1 MKYVSRIIAVIAVSL
16 LGQYAV
22 AQPPARAKEKAKKE
36 QKAATNTVVNL
47 SERAKNQFPTQV
59 VPQEVVW
66 KRDIY
71 RTLDLKKEKNAS
83 LYYPVE
89 PMGNQVNLF
98 THIFRLILEGSI
110 NAYTYN
116 LDGYEAFNEENVIN
130 PKDLLDNYR
139 IYYEE
144 KDGEYVVG
152 KSDIPSSEVLS
163 YYIKESYYYDQRTAT
178 YNQRVTAICPVLHR
192 AEEFTTEVTKY
203 PMFWLNYDE
212 VAQVLAQQTL
222 VTSSYNNISSMTIDD
237 YFRKNCYEGEIYKTV
252 NLKNLALNQ
261 YCKDTTA
268 IKKEQQKIEEQ
279 LATFRTNLW
288 ETPKPVVATDS
299 TAIAAGDSI
308 AAPKEEKKRTT
319 LLGSKKTSDS
329 KKESTKSTK
338 KKSSPR
344 ASSGSARLSVRK
356 TRR

>member
-1 MKYVSRIIAVIAVSL
+1 MKYISKLIVVIAISL

-22 AQPPARAKEKAKKE
+22 AQPPAREREKAKKE
-36 QKAATNTVVNL
+36 QKTATAAIVNM
-47 SERAKNQFPTQV
+47 SERAKNQFPTLV

-71 RTLDLKKEKNAS
+71 RSLDLKKEKNAS

-89 PMGNQVNLF
+89 PMGQSVNLF
-98 THIFRLILEGSI
+98 TYIFRLILEGSV

-116 LDGYEAFNEENVIN
+116 LDGYESFTEENKIA

-212 VAQVLAQQTL
+212 IAQILAQQPI
-222 VTSSYNNISSMTIDD
+222 VTSSYNNVSTMTIDD
-237 YFRKNCYEGEIYKTV
+237 YFTKNCYDGEIYKTV
-252 NLKNLALNQ
+252 NLRNLALNQ

-268 IKKEQQKIEEQ
+268 IKKEQENIEKQ
-279 LATFRTNLW
+279 LTTFRSNLW
-288 ETPKPVVATDS
+288 ETPKPVVAADS
-299 TAIAAGDSI
+299 TIAANDSI
-308 AAPKEEKKRTT
+308 AAPVKEVKKRFT
-319 LLGSKKTSDS
+319 LFGGN
-329 KKESTKSTK
+329 KKEDTKK
-338 KKSSPR
+338 EKAKKSSPKR
-344 ASSGSARLSVRK
+344 SAGTARLSVRR

>member
-1 MKYVSRIIAVIAVSL
+1 MKYISKLIVVIAISL

-22 AQPPARAKEKAKKE
+22 AQPPAREREKAKKE
-36 QKAATNTVVNL
+36 QKRATAAIVNM
-47 SERAKNQFPTQV
+47 SERAKNQFPTLV

-71 RTLDLKKEKNAS
+71 RSLDLKKEKNAS

-89 PMGNQVNLF
+89 PMGQSVNLF
-98 THIFRLILEGSI
+98 TYIFRLILEGSV

-116 LDGYEAFNEENVIN
+116 LDGYESFTEENKIA

-212 VAQVLAQQTL
+212 IAQILAQQPI
-222 VTSSYNNISSMTIDD
+222 VTSSYNNVSTMTIDD
-237 YFRKNCYEGEIYKTV
+237 YFTKNCYDGEIYKTV
-252 NLKNLALNQ
+252 NLRNLALNQ

-268 IKKEQQKIEEQ
+268 IKKEQENIEKQ
-279 LATFRTNLW
+279 LTTFRSNLW
-288 ETPKPVVATDS
+288 ETPKPVVAADS
-299 TAIAAGDSI
+299 TIAANDSI
-308 AAPKEEKKRTT
+308 AAPVKEEKKRFT
-319 LLGSKKTSDS
+319 LFGGN
-329 KKESTKSTK
+329 KKEDTKK
-338 KKSSPR
+338 EKAKKSSPKR
-344 ASSGSARLSVRK
+344 SAGTARLSVRR

>member
-1 MKYVSRIIAVIAVSL
+1 MKYISKLIVVIAVSL

-22 AQPPARAKEKAKKE
+22 AQPPARIKEKAKKE
-36 QKAATNTVVNL
+36 QKTTSAAVINM
-47 SERAKNQFPTQV
+47 SERAKNQFPTLV

-71 RTLDLKKEKNAS
+71 RSLDLKKEKNAS

-89 PMGNQVNLF
+89 PMGKSVNLF
-98 THIFRLILEGSI
+98 TYIFRLILEGSI

-116 LDGYEAFNEENVIN
+116 LDGYESFTEDNKIN

-144 KDGEYVVG
+144 KDGEFVVG

-192 AEEFTTEVTKY
+192 AEEFATEVTKY

-212 VAQVLAQQTL
+212 IAQVLAQQPI
-222 VTSSYNNISSMTIDD
+222 VTSSYNNVSSMSIND
-237 YFRKNCYEGEIYKTV
+237 YFTKNCYDGEIYKTV
-252 NLKNLALNQ
+252 NLRNLALNQ
-261 YCKDTTA
+261 YCKDTA
-268 IKKEQQKIEEQ
+268 AVKKEQEKIEKQ
-279 LATFRTNLW
+279 LTTFRANLW
-288 ETPKPVVATDS
+288 ETPKQTITTDS
-299 TAIAAGDSI
+299 AAVAGDSI
-308 AAPKEEKKRTT
+308 TAPVEEKKRPT
-319 LLGSKKTSDS
+319 LFGGSKKKESV
-329 KKESTKSTK
+329 KKEKS
-338 KKSSPR
+338 KKSSAPKR
-344 ASSGSARLSVRK
+344 SAGTARLSVRK

>member
-203 PMFWLNYDE
+203 EDFEARVVWRRWREIMSRKAMPFFFPPPSHSRMPCLD
-212 VAQVLAQQTL
+212 ASLTL
-222 VTSSYNNISSMTIDD
+222 DSAYSLLWAVSLR
-237 YFRKNCYEGEIYKTV
+237 RK
-252 NLKNLALNQ
+252 
-261 YCKDTTA
+261 
-268 IKKEQQKIEEQ
+268 
-279 LATFRTNLW
+279 R
-288 ETPKPVVATDS
+288 
-299 TAIAAGDSI
+299 
-308 AAPKEEKKRTT
+308 
-319 LLGSKKTSDS
+319 
-329 KKESTKSTK
+329 
-338 KKSSPR
+338 
-344 ASSGSARLSVRK
+344 
-356 TRR
+356 

>member
-1 MKYVSRIIAVIAVSL
+1 MKYISKLIVVIAISL

-22 AQPPARAKEKAKKE
+22 AQPPAREREKAKKE
-36 QKAATNTVVNL
+36 QKTATAAIVNM
-47 SERAKNQFPTQV
+47 SERAKNLFPTLV

-71 RTLDLKKEKNAS
+71 RSLDLKKEKNAS

-89 PMGNQVNLF
+89 PMGQSVNLF
-98 THIFRLILEGSI
+98 TYIFRLILEGSV

-116 LDGYEAFNEENVIN
+116 LDGYESFTEENKIA

-212 VAQVLAQQTL
+212 IAQILAQQPI
-222 VTSSYNNISSMTIDD
+222 VTSSYNNVSTMTIDD
-237 YFRKNCYEGEIYKTV
+237 YFTKNCYDGEIYKTV
-252 NLKNLALNQ
+252 NLRNLALNQ

-268 IKKEQQKIEEQ
+268 IKKEQENIEKQ
-279 LATFRTNLW
+279 LTTFRSNLW
-288 ETPKPVVATDS
+288 ETPKPVVAADS
-299 TAIAAGDSI
+299 TIAANDSI
-308 AAPKEEKKRTT
+308 AAPVKEEKKRFT
-319 LLGSKKTSDS
+319 LFGGN
-329 KKESTKSTK
+329 KKEDTKK
-338 KKSSPR
+338 EKAKKSSPKR
-344 ASSGSARLSVRK
+344 SAGTARLSVRR

>member
-1 MKYVSRIIAVIAVSL
+1 MKYISKLIVVIAISL

-22 AQPPARAKEKAKKE
+22 AQPPAREREKAKKE
-36 QKAATNTVVNL
+36 QKTATAAIVNM
-47 SERAKNQFPTQV
+47 SERAKNQFPTLV

-71 RTLDLKKEKNAS
+71 RSLDLKKEKNAS

-89 PMGNQVNLF
+89 PMGQSVNLF
-98 THIFRLILEGSI
+98 TYIFRLILEGSV

-116 LDGYEAFNEENVIN
+116 LDGYESFTEENKIA

-212 VAQVLAQQTL
+212 IAQILAQQPI
-222 VTSSYNNISSMTIDD
+222 VTSSYNNVSTMTIDD
-237 YFRKNCYEGEIYKTV
+237 YFTKNCYDGEIYKTV
-252 NLKNLALNQ
+252 NLRNLALNQ

-268 IKKEQQKIEEQ
+268 IKKEQENIEKQ
-279 LATFRTNLW
+279 LTTFRSNLW
-288 ETPKPVVATDS
+288 ETPKPVVAADS
-299 TAIAAGDSI
+299 TIAANDSI
-308 AAPKEEKKRTT
+308 AAPVKEEKKRFT
-319 LLGSKKTSDS
+319 LFGGN
-329 KKESTKSTK
+329 KKEDTKK
-338 KKSSPR
+338 EKAKKSSPKR
-344 ASSGSARLSVRK
+344 SAGTARLSVRR

>member
-1 MKYVSRIIAVIAVSL
+1 MKYVSKFIVIIAVSL

-22 AQPPARAKEKAKKE
+22 AQPPARTREKAKKE
-36 QKAATNTVVNL
+36 QKTTPAAIVNM
-47 SERAKNQFPTQV
+47 SERAKNQFPTTV

-71 RTLDLKKEKNAS
+71 RSLDLKKEKNAS

-89 PMGNQVNLF
+89 PMGESVNLF
-98 THIFRLILEGSI
+98 TYIFRLILEGSI

-116 LDGYEAFNEENVIN
+116 LDGYESFTEENKIN

-144 KDGEYVVG
+144 KDGEFVVG

-163 YYIKESYYYDQRTAT
+163 YYIKESNYYDQRTAT

-212 VAQVLAQQTL
+212 VAQILAQQKL
-222 VTSSYNNISSMTIDD
+222 VTSSYNNVSSMTIDD

-261 YCKDTTA
+261 YCKDSTA
-268 IKKEQQKIEEQ
+268 IKKEQENIENQ
-279 LATFRTNLW
+279 LARFRTNLW
-288 ETPKPVVATDS
+288 ETPKEIVATDS
-299 TAIAAGDSI
+299 TATAASDSI
-308 AAPKEEKKRTT
+308 AAPEKEEKKRTT
-319 LLGSKKTSDS
+319 LFGSN
-329 KKESTKSTK
+329 KKEKK
-338 KKSSPR
+338 EKAQKKSSPKR
-344 ASSGSARLSVRK
+344 SAGTARLSVRR

>member
-1 MKYVSRIIAVIAVSL
+1 MKYISKLIVVIAISL

-22 AQPPARAKEKAKKE
+22 AQPPAREREKAKKE
-36 QKAATNTVVNL
+36 QKTATAAIVNM
-47 SERAKNQFPTQV
+47 SERAKNQFPTLV

-71 RTLDLKKEKNAS
+71 RSLDLKKEKNAS

-89 PMGNQVNLF
+89 PMGQSVNLF
-98 THIFRLILEGSI
+98 TYIFRLILEGSV

-116 LDGYEAFNEENVIN
+116 LDGYESFTEENKIA

-212 VAQVLAQQTL
+212 IAQILAQQPI
-222 VTSSYNNISSMTIDD
+222 VTSSYNNVSTMTIDD
-237 YFRKNCYEGEIYKTV
+237 YFTKNCYDGEIYKTV
-252 NLKNLALNQ
+252 NLRNLALNQ

-268 IKKEQQKIEEQ
+268 IKKEQKNIEKQ
-279 LATFRTNLW
+279 LTTFRSNLW
-288 ETPKPVVATDS
+288 ETPKPVVAADS
-299 TAIAAGDSI
+299 TIAANDSI
-308 AAPKEEKKRTT
+308 AAPVKEEKKRFT
-319 LLGSKKTSDS
+319 LFGGN
-329 KKESTKSTK
+329 KKEDTKK
-338 KKSSPR
+338 EKAKKSSPKR
-344 ASSGSARLSVRK
+344 SAGTARLSVRR

>member
-1 MKYVSRIIAVIAVSL
+1 MKYISKLIVVIAISL
-16 LGQYAV
+16 LGQYAI
-22 AQPPARAKEKAKKE
+22 AQPPAREREKAKKE
-36 QKAATNTVVNL
+36 QKTATAAIVNM
-47 SERAKNQFPTQV
+47 SERAKNQFPTLV

-71 RTLDLKKEKNAS
+71 RSLDLKKEKNAS

-89 PMGNQVNLF
+89 PMGKSVNLF
-98 THIFRLILEGSI
+98 TYIFRLILEGSV

-116 LDGYEAFNEENVIN
+116 LDGYESFTEENKIA

-212 VAQVLAQQTL
+212 IAQILAQHPI
-222 VTSSYNNISSMTIDD
+222 VTSSYNNVSTMTIDD
-237 YFRKNCYEGEIYKTV
+237 YFTKNCYDGEIYKTV
-252 NLKNLALNQ
+252 NLRNLALNQ

-268 IKKEQQKIEEQ
+268 IKKEQENIEKQ
-279 LATFRTNLW
+279 LTTFRSNLW
-288 ETPKPVVATDS
+288 ETPKPVVAADS
-299 TAIAAGDSI
+299 TVAANDSI
-308 AAPKEEKKRTT
+308 SAPVKEEKKRFT
-319 LLGSKKTSDS
+319 LFGGN
-329 KKESTKSTK
+329 KKEDTKK
-338 KKSSPR
+338 EKAKKSSPKR
-344 ASSGSARLSVRK
+344 SAGTARLSVRR

>member
-1 MKYVSRIIAVIAVSL
+1 MKYISKLIVVIAISL

-22 AQPPARAKEKAKKE
+22 AQPPAREREKAKKE
-36 QKAATNTVVNL
+36 QKTATAAIVNM
-47 SERAKNQFPTQV
+47 SERAKNQFPTLV

-71 RTLDLKKEKNAS
+71 RSLDLKKEKNAS

-89 PMGNQVNLF
+89 PMGQSVNLF
-98 THIFRLILEGSI
+98 TYIFRLILEGSV

-116 LDGYEAFNEENVIN
+116 LDGYESFTEENKIA

-212 VAQVLAQQTL
+212 IAQILAQQPI
-222 VTSSYNNISSMTIDD
+222 VTSSYNNVSTMTIDD
-237 YFRKNCYEGEIYKTV
+237 YFTKNCYDGEIYKTV
-252 NLKNLALNQ
+252 NLRNLALNQ

-268 IKKEQQKIEEQ
+268 IKKEQENIEKQ
-279 LATFRTNLW
+279 LTTFRSNRW
-288 ETPKPVVATDS
+288 ETPKPVVAADS
-299 TAIAAGDSI
+299 TIAANDSI
-308 AAPKEEKKRTT
+308 AAPVKEEKKRFT
-319 LLGSKKTSDS
+319 LFGGN
-329 KKESTKSTK
+329 KKEDTKK
-338 KKSSPR
+338 EKAKKSSPKR
-344 ASSGSARLSVRK
+344 SAGTARLSVRR

>member
-1 MKYVSRIIAVIAVSL
+1 MKYVSKLVVIIAISL

-22 AQPPARAKEKAKKE
+22 AQPPARVKERAKKE
-36 QKAATNTVVNL
+36 QKKTTTAVVNL
-47 SERAKNQFPTQV
+47 TERAKNQFPTTV

-71 RTLDLKKEKNAS
+71 RLLDLKKEQNAS

-89 PMGNQVNLF
+89 PMGGSVNLF
-98 THIFRLILEGSI
+98 TYIFRLILEGSI

-116 LDGYEAFNEENVIN
+116 LDGYESFTEDSKID

-144 KDGEYVVG
+144 KEGELAVG

-212 VAQVLAQQTL
+212 VAQFLAQQTL
-222 VTSSYNNISSMTIDD
+222 VTSSYNNVSSMTIDD
-237 YFRKNCYEGEIYKTV
+237 YFKKHCYEGEIYKTV

-261 YCKDTTA
+261 YCKDSTA
-268 IKKEQQKIEEQ
+268 IKKEQQKIENQ
-279 LATFRTNLW
+279 LTTFRANLW
-288 ETPKPVVATDS
+288 EMPKAVVAQDS
-299 TAIAAGDSI
+299 TANDSV
-308 AAPKEEKKRTT
+308 AAPKKEEKKRTT
-319 LLGSKKTSDS
+319 VKAE
-329 KKESTKSTK
+329 KKEKAE
-338 KKSSPR
+338 KKSSPQR
-344 ASSGSARLSVRK
+344 TAGSARLSVRR

>member
-1 MKYVSRIIAVIAVSL
+1 MKYISKFIVIIAISL

-22 AQPPARAKEKAKKE
+22 AQPPARTREKAKKE
-36 QKAATNTVVNL
+36 QRATTPTAVVANM

-71 RTLDLKKEKNAS
+71 RALDLKKEKNAS

-89 PMGNQVNLF
+89 PMGKSVNLF
-98 THIFRLILEGSI
+98 TYIFRLILDGSV

-116 LDGYEAFNEENVIN
+116 LDGYESFTEENKIN

-144 KDGEYVVG
+144 KDGEFVVG

-222 VTSSYNNISSMTIDD
+222 VTSSYNNVSSMTIDD
-237 YFRKNCYEGEIYKTV
+237 YFRKNCYDGEIYKTV

-261 YCKDTTA
+261 YCKDTLA
-268 IKKEQQKIEEQ
+268 IKKEQKNIEEQ
-279 LATFRTNLW
+279 LAKFRSNLW
-288 ETPKPVVATDS
+288 ETPKPVVTVDSATV
-299 TAIAAGDSI
+299 ANDSI
-308 AAPKEEKKRTT
+308 ATETTPVKEKKRTT
-319 LLGSKKTSDS
+319 VASTKE
-329 KKESTKSTK
+329 KKESTQK
-338 KKSSPR
+338 KKSAPKRS
-344 ASSGSARLSVRK
+344 AGTARLSVRK

>member
-1 MKYVSRIIAVIAVSL
+1 MKYISKLIVVIAISL

-22 AQPPARAKEKAKKE
+22 AQPPAREREKAKKE
-36 QKAATNTVVNL
+36 QKTATAAIVNM
-47 SERAKNQFPTQV
+47 SERAKNQFPTLV

-71 RTLDLKKEKNAS
+71 RSLDLKKEKNAS

-89 PMGNQVNLF
+89 PMGQSANLF
-98 THIFRLILEGSI
+98 TYIFRLILEGSV

-116 LDGYEAFNEENVIN
+116 LDGYESFTEENKIA

-212 VAQVLAQQTL
+212 IAQILAQQPI
-222 VTSSYNNISSMTIDD
+222 VTSSYNNVSTMTIDD
-237 YFRKNCYEGEIYKTV
+237 YFTKNCYDGEIYKTV
-252 NLKNLALNQ
+252 NLRNLALNQ

-268 IKKEQQKIEEQ
+268 IKKEQENIEKQ
-279 LATFRTNLW
+279 LTTFRSNLW
-288 ETPKPVVATDS
+288 ETPKHVVAADS
-299 TAIAAGDSI
+299 TVAANDSI
-308 AAPKEEKKRTT
+308 AAPVKEEKKRFT
-319 LLGSKKTSDS
+319 LFGGN
-329 KKESTKSTK
+329 KKEDTKK
-338 KKSSPR
+338 EKAKKSSPKR
-344 ASSGSARLSVRK
+344 SAGTARLSVRR

>member
-1 MKYVSRIIAVIAVSL
+1 MKYISKLIVVIAISL

-22 AQPPARAKEKAKKE
+22 AQPPAREREKAKKE
-36 QKAATNTVVNL
+36 QKTATAAIVNM
-47 SERAKNQFPTQV
+47 SERAKNQFPTLV

-71 RTLDLKKEKNAS
+71 RSLDLKKEKNAS

-89 PMGNQVNLF
+89 PMGQSVNLF
-98 THIFRLILEGSI
+98 TYIFRLILEGSV

-116 LDGYEAFNEENVIN
+116 LDGYESFTEENKIA

-212 VAQVLAQQTL
+212 IAQILAQQPI
-222 VTSSYNNISSMTIDD
+222 VTSSYNNVSTMTIDD
-237 YFRKNCYEGEIYKTV
+237 YFTKNCYDGEIYKTV
-252 NLKNLALNQ
+252 NLRNLALNQ

-268 IKKEQQKIEEQ
+268 IKKEQENIEKQ
-279 LATFRTNLW
+279 LTTFRSNLW
-288 ETPKPVVATDS
+288 ETPKPVVAADS
-299 TAIAAGDSI
+299 TVAANDSI
-308 AAPKEEKKRTT
+308 AAPVKEEKKRFT
-319 LLGSKKTSDS
+319 LFGGN
-329 KKESTKSTK
+329 KKEDTKK
-338 KKSSPR
+338 EKAKKSSPKR
-344 ASSGSARLSVRK
+344 SAGTARLSVRR

>member
-1 MKYVSRIIAVIAVSL
+1 MKYISKLIVVIAISL

-22 AQPPARAKEKAKKE
+22 AQPPAREREKAKKE
-36 QKAATNTVVNL
+36 QKTATAAIVNM
-47 SERAKNQFPTQV
+47 SERAKNQFPTLV

-71 RTLDLKKEKNAS
+71 RSLDLKKEKNAS

-89 PMGNQVNLF
+89 PMGQSVNLF
-98 THIFRLILEGSI
+98 TYIFRLILEGSV

-116 LDGYEAFNEENVIN
+116 LDGYESFTEENKIA

-212 VAQVLAQQTL
+212 IAQILAQQPI
-222 VTSSYNNISSMTIDD
+222 VTSSYNNVSTMTIDD
-237 YFRKNCYEGEIYKTV
+237 YFTKNCYDGEIYKTV
-252 NLKNLALNQ
+252 NLRNLALNQ

-268 IKKEQQKIEEQ
+268 IKKEQENIEKQ
-279 LATFRTNLW
+279 LTTFRSNLW
-288 ETPKPVVATDS
+288 ETSKPVVAADS
-299 TAIAAGDSI
+299 TIAANDSI
-308 AAPKEEKKRTT
+308 AAPVKEEKKRFT
-319 LLGSKKTSDS
+319 LFGGN
-329 KKESTKSTK
+329 KKEETKK
-338 KKSSPR
+338 EKAKKSSPKR
-344 ASSGSARLSVRK
+344 SAGTARLSVRR